1 MHLALANLLWLSLV
15 AGKSTQ
21 LKGAAKPR
29 SMQERSDEQLMA
41 AVLAG
46 DLVALAV
53 LVSRHHAPLLGF
65 LYRLVGGDRQLAE
78 DLVQETLLH
87 VLKQQTYQVDRPFKP
102 WLYMIATNLARDYFK
117 SAAVRKSRREGDEE
131 EALLHLE
138 DSAPSPEERVLTA
151 EQGSE
156 VRAALAQLREEYRVV
171 VVLRFYQGFS
181 LQEIA
186 ETLHIPLGTVK
197 SRLSVGV
204 HRLRILL
211 APAQKGVD

>member
-1 MHLALANLLWLSLV
+1 
-15 AGKSTQ
+15 
-21 LKGAAKPR
+21 
-29 SMQERSDEQLMA
+29 MQERSDEQLMR
-41 AVLAG
+41 AVMAG
-46 DLVALAV
+46 DQVALAA
-53 LVSRHHAPLLGF
+53 LVTRHHAPLLGY

-87 VLKQQTYQVDRPFKP
+87 MLKQQTYQVDRPFKP

-138 DSAPSPEERVLTA
+138 DSAPSPEERVLAA

-156 VRAALAQLREEYRVV
+156 VRAALAQLRAEYRVV
-171 VVLRFYQGFS
+171 VALRFYQGFS

-186 ETLHIPLGTVK
+186 ETLRIPLGTVK

-204 HRLRILL
+204 HRLRAIL
-211 APAQKGVD
+211 AMVQKGVD

>member
-1 MHLALANLLWLSLV
+1 
-15 AGKSTQ
+15 
-21 LKGAAKPR
+21 
-29 SMQERSDEQLMA
+29 MQESSDEQLMT
-41 AVLAG
+41 AVMAG
-46 DLVALAV
+46 DQAALTALVT
-53 LVSRHHAPLLGF
+53 RHHAPLLGY

-87 VLKQQTYQVDRPFKP
+87 VLRQRTYQAGRPFKP

-117 SAAVRKSRREGDEE
+117 SAAVRQRWRESDGEE
-131 EALLHLE
+131 VLLKLY
-138 DSAPSPEERVLTA
+138 DSEPSPEERVLAT

-171 VVLRFYQGFS
+171 LLLRFYQGFS

-204 HRLRILL
+204 HRLRDLL
-211 APAQKGVD
+211 APVPKGVD